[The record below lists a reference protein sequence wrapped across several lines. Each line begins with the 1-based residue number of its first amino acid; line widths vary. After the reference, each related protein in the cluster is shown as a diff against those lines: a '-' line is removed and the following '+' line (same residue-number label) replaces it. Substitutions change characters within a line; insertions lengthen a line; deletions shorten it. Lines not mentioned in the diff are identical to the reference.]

1 MRAWV
6 PPRVLRRL
14 IVDPLWIPLA
24 AVIAVVF
31 IAAGLIGLLT
41 AAFDRRRVLRIVALG
56 LVYLWIDV
64 GLLVGALLLWV
75 RHPRRRRDEETWR
88 ALNSELLNRGLTHL
102 LGAAQRLF
110 GYEVQLVG
118 SPISPDPTRPLIAL
132 ARHAGPGD
140 SFTLVHLLMTEYRR
154 RPKVVLKQ
162 ALQWDP
168 GLDVIATR
176 LDCYFLPSVSGAG
189 DDRRLA
195 VADMAAGLEC
205 GEAMLLFP
213 EGGNWTPR
221 RHRRAVVRLLRAGRP
236 RAARRARDK
245 THVLPPR
252 PGGTVASLTAR
263 SDTDVLVIAHTGL
276 DTLVNPGQMWRALP
290 LRNRPMRIRAWL
302 HSAPTVPRDEAGVRA
317 WLDEQWAGVDQW
329 IETQRRY
336 D

>member
-1 MRAWV
+1 MKIWV
-6 PPRVLRRL
+6 APRPVRRL
-14 IVDPLWIPLA
+14 IVDPLWLPLA
-24 AVIAVVF
+24 VVVAAVL
-31 IAAGLIGLLT
+31 IAAGLIGLIT
-41 AAFDRRRVLRIVALG
+41 APFDRRRVLRIVAMG

-64 GLLVGALLLWV
+64 GLLIGALSLWL
-75 RHPRRRRDEETWR
+75 RHPHWRQDEEAWR
-88 ALNSELLNRGLTHL
+88 ALNSALLSRGLTRL
-102 LGAAQRLF
+102 MTAAQSLF
-110 GYEVQLVG
+110 GFDVQLVG
-118 SPISPDPTRPLIAL
+118 SPITPDPERPLIVL

-189 DDRRLA
+189 DDRRVA
-195 VADMAAGLEC
+195 VADMAAGLDRF
-205 GEAMLLFP
+205 EAMLLFP

-236 RAARRARDK
+236 RAARRARDE

-252 PGGTVASLTAR
+252 PGGTVASLSAR
-263 SDTDVLVIAHTGL
+263 DDTDVVVIAHCGL

-290 LRNRPMRIRAWL
+290 LRNRPMRVRAWL
-302 HSAPTVPRDEAGVRA
+302 HSAATVPRDEPGVRA